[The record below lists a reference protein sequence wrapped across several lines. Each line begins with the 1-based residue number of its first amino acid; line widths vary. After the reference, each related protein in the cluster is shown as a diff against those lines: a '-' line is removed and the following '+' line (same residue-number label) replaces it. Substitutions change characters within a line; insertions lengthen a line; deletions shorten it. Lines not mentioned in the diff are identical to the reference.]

1 MTDEVRTHYG
11 DDTPLDA
18 RWYVVHTY
26 SGYENKVKED
36 LEKTIENR
44 NLQDLILEVK
54 YPTEQVTELK
64 EGSKKP
70 KTVLRKVYPGY
81 VMVKMVMN
89 DETWH
94 IVRNT
99 TGVTGFVGPGS
110 RPVALTP
117 DEVERIGVEVRT
129 IEIIF
134 AVGDSVRITDGPLAG
149 FVAIVDEISP
159 DKKKVSV
166 TASLFGRETKV
177 ELNSNQVAAVES

>member
-1 MTDEVRTHYG
+1 MSLPQES
-11 DDTPLDA
+11 TPM
-18 RWYVVHTY
+18 WYIVHTY
-26 SGYENKVKED
+26 TGYENKVAAN
-36 LEKTIENR
+36 LEKIVENR
-44 NLQDLILEVK
+44 GLEQLILEVSVPVEK
-54 YPTEQVTELK
+54 VTETTEKGEK
-64 EGSKKP
+64 EIERKLFPSY
-70 KTVLRKVYPGY
+70 VL
-81 VMVKMVMN
+81 VKMVMN

-129 IEIIF
+129 IEIKF

-177 ELNSNQVAAVES
+177 ELNSNQVAAIES

>member
-1 MTDEVRTHYG
+1 MSLPQES
-11 DDTPLDA
+11 TPM
-18 RWYVVHTY
+18 WYIVHTY
-26 SGYENKVKED
+26 TGYENKVAAN
-36 LEKTIENR
+36 LEKIVENR
-44 NLQDLILEVK
+44 GLEKLILEVSVPVEK
-54 YPTEQVTELK
+54 VTETTEKGEK
-64 EGSKKP
+64 EIERKLFPSY
-70 KTVLRKVYPGY
+70 VL
-81 VMVKMVMN
+81 VKMVMN

-129 IEIIF
+129 IEIKF

-166 TASLFGRETKV
+166 TASLFG
-177 ELNSNQVAAVES
+177 

>member
-1 MTDEVRTHYG
+1 M
-11 DDTPLDA
+11 
-18 RWYVVHTY
+18 WYIVHSYT
-26 SGYENKVKED
+26 GYENKVAAN
-36 LEKTIENR
+36 LEKIVENR
-44 NLQDLILEVK
+44 GLEKLILEVSVPVEK
-54 YPTEQVTELK
+54 VTETTEKGEK
-64 EGSKKP
+64 EIERKLFPSY
-70 KTVLRKVYPGY
+70 VL
-81 VMVKMVMN
+81 VKMVMN

-129 IEIIF
+129 IEIKF

>member
-1 MTDEVRTHYG
+1 MSLPQES
-11 DDTPLDA
+11 TPM
-18 RWYVVHTY
+18 WYIVHTY
-26 SGYENKVKED
+26 TGYENKVAAN
-36 LEKTIENR
+36 LEKIVENR
-44 NLQDLILEVK
+44 GLEKLILEVSVPVEK
-54 YPTEQVTELK
+54 VTETTEKGEK
-64 EGSKKP
+64 EIERKLFPSY
-70 KTVLRKVYPGY
+70 VL
-81 VMVKMVMN
+81 VKMVMN

-129 IEIIF
+129 IEIKF

-177 ELNSNQVAAVES
+177 EINSNQVAAVES

>member
-1 MTDEVRTHYG
+1 MAEQ
-11 DDTPLDA
+11 A
-18 RWYVVHTY
+18 NWYVAHTY
-26 SGYENKVKED
+26 SGYENKVATD
-36 LEKTIENR
+36 LMTMVENR
-44 NLQDLILEVK
+44 RIQDLICDVK
-54 YPTEQVTELK
+54 VPTE
-64 EGSKKP
+64 
-70 KTVLRKVYPGY
+70 TVLEEVLDKRGNKTGEKEVQRKLYPGY
-81 VMVKMVMN
+81 VFVKMVMN

-129 IEIIF
+129 IEIKF

>member
-1 MTDEVRTHYG
+1 MSLPQES
-11 DDTPLDA
+11 TPM
-18 RWYVVHTY
+18 WYIVHTY
-26 SGYENKVKED
+26 TGYENKVAAN
-36 LEKTIENR
+36 LEKIVENR
-44 NLQDLILEVK
+44 GLEKLILEVSVPVEK
-54 YPTEQVTELK
+54 VTETTEKGEK
-64 EGSKKP
+64 EIERKLFPSY
-70 KTVLRKVYPGY
+70 VL
-81 VMVKMVMN
+81 VKMVMN

-129 IEIIF
+129 IEIKF

-177 ELNSNQVAAVES
+177 ELNSNQVAAIES

>member
-1 MTDEVRTHYG
+1 MSLPQES
-11 DDTPLDA
+11 TPM
-18 RWYVVHTY
+18 WYIVHTY
-26 SGYENKVKED
+26 TGYENKVAAN
-36 LEKTIENR
+36 LEKIVENR
-44 NLQDLILEVK
+44 GLEKLILEVSVPVEK
-54 YPTEQVTELK
+54 VTETTEKGEK
-64 EGSKKP
+64 EIERKLFPSY
-70 KTVLRKVYPGY
+70 VL
-81 VMVKMVMN
+81 VKMVMN

-129 IEIIF
+129 IEIKF

-159 DKKKVSV
+159 YKKKVSV

-177 ELNSNQVAAVES
+177 ELNSNQVAAIES

>member
-1 MTDEVRTHYG
+1 M
-11 DDTPLDA
+11 
-18 RWYVVHTY
+18 WYIVHTY
-26 SGYENKVKED
+26 TGYENKVAAN
-36 LEKTIENR
+36 LEKIVENR
-44 NLQDLILEVK
+44 GLEKLILEVSVPVEK
-54 YPTEQVTELK
+54 VTETTEKGEK
-64 EGSKKP
+64 EIERKLFPSY
-70 KTVLRKVYPGY
+70 VL
-81 VMVKMVMN
+81 VKMVMN

-129 IEIIF
+129 IEIKF

-159 DKKKVSV
+159 DKKKVGV

>member
-1 MTDEVRTHYG
+1 MSLPQES
-11 DDTPLDA
+11 TPM
-18 RWYVVHTY
+18 WYIVHTY
-26 SGYENKVKED
+26 TGYENKVAAN
-36 LEKTIENR
+36 LEKIVENR
-44 NLQDLILEVK
+44 GLEKLILEVSVPVEK
-54 YPTEQVTELK
+54 VTETTEKGEK
-64 EGSKKP
+64 EIERKLFPSY
-70 KTVLRKVYPGY
+70 VL
-81 VMVKMVMN
+81 VKMVMN

-110 RPVALTP
+110 RPVALTA
-117 DEVERIGVEVRT
+117 DEVERNGVEVRT
-129 IEIIF
+129 IESKF

>member
-1 MTDEVRTHYG
+1 M
-11 DDTPLDA
+11 
-18 RWYVVHTY
+18 WYIVHTY
-26 SGYENKVKED
+26 TGYENKVAAN
-36 LEKTIENR
+36 LEKIVENR
-44 NLQDLILEVK
+44 GLEKLILEVSVPVEK
-54 YPTEQVTELK
+54 VTETTEKGEK
-64 EGSKKP
+64 EIERKLFPSY
-70 KTVLRKVYPGY
+70 VL
-81 VMVKMVMN
+81 VKMVMN

-129 IEIIF
+129 IEIKF

>member
-1 MTDEVRTHYG
+1 MSLPQES
-11 DDTPLDA
+11 TPM
-18 RWYVVHTY
+18 WYIVHTY
-26 SGYENKVKED
+26 TGYENKVAAN
-36 LEKTIENR
+36 LEKIVENR
-44 NLQDLILEVK
+44 GLEKLILEVSVPVEK
-54 YPTEQVTELK
+54 VTETTEKGEK
-64 EGSKKP
+64 EIERKLFPSY
-70 KTVLRKVYPGY
+70 VL
-81 VMVKMVMN
+81 VKMVMN

-129 IEIIF
+129 IEIKF

-149 FVAIVDEISP
+149 FVEIVDEISP

>member
-1 MTDEVRTHYG
+1 MSLPQES
-11 DDTPLDA
+11 TPM
-18 RWYVVHTY
+18 WYIVHTY
-26 SGYENKVKED
+26 TGYENKVAAN
-36 LEKTIENR
+36 LEKIVENR
-44 NLQDLILEVK
+44 GLEKLILEVSVPVEK
-54 YPTEQVTELK
+54 VTETTEKGEK
-64 EGSKKP
+64 EIERKLFPSY
-70 KTVLRKVYPGY
+70 VL
-81 VMVKMVMN
+81 VKMVMN

-129 IEIIF
+129 IEIKF